1 MAVIKA
7 VMMGDE
13 TDDEG
18 DDGGDMAIDDGSETD
33 DGGDKGSD
41 DWGVRLMTRV
51 MLVLVMFSCVWFF
64 FKGRSNNN
72 DALVLTTLKILGH
85 NSLEKYA
92 EKAHIWLLNSKKI
105 PTQK

>member
-1 MAVIKA
+1 
-7 VMMGDE
+7 MGGE

-18 DDGGDMAIDDGSETD
+18 NAGVGD
-33 DGGDKGSD
+33 
-41 DWGVRLMTRV
+41 VQLRLV
-51 MLVLVMFSCVWFF
+51 FF

-72 DALVLTTLKILGH
+72 DALVLTTLKKRGH

>member
-1 MAVIKA
+1 MAVIWP
-7 VMMGDE
+7 VM
-13 TDDEG
+13 
-18 DDGGDMAIDDGSETD
+18 IGSETD

-64 FKGRSNNN
+64 FKGCSNNN
-72 DALVLTTLKILGH
+72 DALVLTTLKNLGH